1 MRTRHLP
8 GLLLAAV
15 LPISASAVPVTYE
28 FGGTFNGRMTTVP
41 EWYDFGFPS
50 VADFAGTFT
59 LESETPPEFLSG
71 NVANY
76 GDLVTD
82 VTIRLGPA
90 GSLGTY
96 SGLGGTLYPNM
107 PQRSS
112 LAILN
117 DILLEGSPFDQFGLQ
132 MSLPGL
138 AADPANLYRSL
149 FFSGF
154 SYTGDII
161 TNFPDPA
168 SLPGPEMFSQ
178 YPPQL
183 QLMVTQYADDGAYLR
198 QAGLIGELTTFRP
211 IERSVPEPASWSLM
225 LVGLLALAA
234 ARRKAAG

>member
-1 MRTRHLP
+1 MRTRYLP
-8 GLLLAAV
+8 GMLLAAV

-28 FGGTFNGRMTTVP
+28 YGGTFDGRFSQLP
-41 EWYDFGFPS
+41 EWYDFGLPF
-50 VADFAGTFT
+50 VVDFAGTFT
-59 LESETPPEFLSG
+59 LESETAPSFLSE
-71 NVANY
+71 NVVDY
-76 GDLVTD
+76 RDLVTD

-96 SGLGGTLYPNM
+96 SGLGGTLAPYVPHA
-107 PQRSS
+107 SS
-112 LAILN
+112 LYILD
-117 DILLEGSPFDQFGLQ
+117 DILLDGSPFDQFGLQ

-154 SYTGDII
+154 SYTGDIV

-168 SLPGPEMFSQ
+168 ALPGPEMFSQ

-183 QLMVTQYADDGAYLR
+183 QLSVSQYSDDGEFLR
-198 QAGLIGELTTFRP
+198 SAGLIGELTTFRP
-211 IERSVPEPASWSLM
+211 LERSVPEPASWSLM

-234 ARRKAAG
+234 ARRKAAD